1 MSDLTLVA
9 PGGVER
15 KDITT
20 EEDIAA
26 IQQIADNALNV
37 ANTTE
42 RYLGTRVPV
51 GRMVNGKT
59 LDDDVVITA
68 DDLDTYDKTTI
79 DQKIAAVE
87 AGGYNPVRVNGKLL
101 DKDITLTPGDIGT
114 YSSSEIDT
122 KVQGFVPNTVTI
134 NGQQLNKNLTLTAA
148 DLGAY
153 TSGQVDT
160 LLQGYVPTT
169 RKVNGKQLYQ
179 DITLVAGDVGA
190 YTKAEAVPRTYTI
203 NDIPM
208 TGTGLTLDASA
219 FNTYTKTEIDAK
231 VNGFLSINNAAGL
244 GMTNIPY
251 LTDGTIQVQTVND
264 SPIGAGFYGYKAGT
278 DSGGAA
284 TSVADRPTG
293 SNVGQ
298 LMTIPS
304 GPTGKAA
311 TLAFPS
317 DQTKLMYQRPSADG
331 TTVTPW
337 IPIYSTENKPT
348 LTELG
353 AFDDANVPAGREGD
367 VLFVDATGSKKM
379 SPEQVVQDAR
389 IVNSD
394 VTLAAEKATILTA
407 GDIFAKWGRV
417 GLTNASG
424 VDETQSWTFNATTG
438 LIQCTRNTSGL
449 TGFISP
455 GRFDNWSLEAQMSST
470 DGDDDSVGLIL
481 AVTQDATNKYI
492 LATCRSPGGVG
503 DQTWGVKVFTQN
515 AAGTAQSVA
524 DITNK
529 TSLVKWGNGNY
540 GANAAA
546 AGYVTNTAGQGWSG
560 FPQGCLIKASR
571 VGSTITL
578 DTSDL
583 NSNTYI
589 AGATI
594 TLDLTT
600 AALAKFNDKSSY
612 GYFSWSQNA
621 TTFTTLASS
630 SGDNKIYDA
639 RDGSVWSYNGTAW
652 SLTAGASVFV
662 DLEIGRIYSNP
673 RTKKQFFL
681 ESKTRIKD
689 ISPAIS
695 PATVAVTGIRTDGD
709 SGLIEQWGSITST
722 AAGEHIVTLPSPF
735 PNAMFQVQATLTYN
749 GNPGY
754 ASAKVID
761 KTSFMVFFAGG
772 TDGSYA
778 GAAWRVIGN

>member
-9 PGGVER
+9 PGGVQR

-20 EEDIAA
+20 EDDIAA
-26 IQQIADNALNV
+26 IQGIAANALEV
-37 ANTTE
+37 ANETE
-42 RYLGTRVPV
+42 EYLGTRVPI
-51 GRMVNGKT
+51 GRMINGKT
-59 LDDDVVITA
+59 LDKDLILTG
-68 DDLDTYDKTTI
+68 DDLNTYDKATI
-79 DQKIAAVE
+79 DQKIAAVQ

-101 DKDITLTPGDIGT
+101 DKDITLTAGDIGT
-114 YSSSEIDT
+114 YTSTQIDT
-122 KVQGFVPNTVTI
+122 KVANLVPNSLTI

-160 LLQGYVPTT
+160 IVAGLVPTSRT
-169 RKVNGKQLYQ
+169 INGKNLGGNV
-179 DITLVAGDVGA
+179 TLVAGDVGA
-190 YTKAEAVPRTYTI
+190 YTKAEAVPRTFSI
-203 NDIPM
+203 NGKQM
-208 TGTGLTLDASA
+208 TGDSMTISASD
-219 FNTYTKTEIDAK
+219 FNGYTRPEIDALLQTYIP
-231 VNGFLSINNAAGL
+231 VDNDWGL
-244 GMTNIPY
+244 GNLNP
-251 LTDGTIQVQTVND
+251 LVLSDGTLSAGVT
-264 SPIGAGFYGYKAGT
+264 GAGFYGYDKIT
-278 DSGGAA
+278 DSEDG
-284 TSVADRPTG
+284 SVHALTDAPSTTG
-293 SNVGQ
+293 S
-298 LMTIPS
+298 LIALSS
-304 GPTGKAA
+304 GKTVNASPA
-311 TLAFPS
+311 LAFPQ
-317 DQTKLMYQRPSADG
+317 DVTKLRYRRVKADN
-331 TTVTPW
+331 TETAW
-337 IPIYSTENKPT
+337 FDLYSTENKPT

-394 VTLAAEKATILTA
+394 VTLTAEKATILSA

-417 GLTNASG
+417 GLTNANG
-424 VDETQSWTFNATTG
+424 VDETQSWSYNATTG
-438 LIQCTRNTSGL
+438 AIQCTRNTAAL
-449 TGFISP
+449 TGFVSP

-492 LATCRSPGGVG
+492 LAACRSPGGVG

-540 GANAAA
+540 GANATA

-560 FPQGCLIKASR
+560 FPQGCRIKASR

-589 AGATI
+589 SGATI

-639 RDGSVWSYNGTAW
+639 RDGSVWSYSGSAW
-652 SLTAGASVFV
+652 SLTAGASVFT

-695 PATVAVTGIRTDGD
+695 LATVAVTGIRTDGD

-778 GAAWRVIGN
+778 GAAWRVLGN